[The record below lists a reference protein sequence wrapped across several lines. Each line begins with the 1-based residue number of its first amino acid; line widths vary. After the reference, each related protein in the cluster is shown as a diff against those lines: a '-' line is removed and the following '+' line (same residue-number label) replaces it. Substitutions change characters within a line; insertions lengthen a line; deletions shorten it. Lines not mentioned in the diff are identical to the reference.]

1 MKKLRITVGDKV
13 YEVTVEVLD
22 EDHRTTAS
30 TPPPQPSSTAS
41 APISSASASAPTP
54 PPQPKPA
61 APAADGAGDV
71 VSPLAGK
78 IVAVDVKPG
87 SQVEEGD
94 QILTLEAMKMNTYV
108 YAPFSGKV
116 TEVLVSPGEG
126 VEEGQLLLRIG

>member
-1 MKKLRITVGDKV
+1 VKKLRITVGDKV

-22 EDHRTTAS
+22 EDHRPAATSPPPPPARTVSAAPAS
-30 TPPPQPSSTAS
+30 TPSPPA
-41 APISSASASAPTP
+41 A
-54 PPQPKPA
+54 PKPA
-61 APAADGAGDV
+61 APAAAGAGDV
-71 VSPLAGK
+71 ISPLAGK

-87 SQVEEGD
+87 SEVEEGD

-108 YAPFSGKV
+108 YAPVSGKV

>member
-13 YEVTVEVLD
+13 YEVTVEVLE
-22 EDHRTTAS
+22 EDHRPAA
-30 TPPPQPSSTAS
+30 TPPPSQPVSAAPAS
-41 APISSASASAPTP
+41 APPPSAAP
-54 PPQPKPA
+54 PKPA
-61 APAADGAGDV
+61 APAAAGTGDV
-71 VSPLAGK
+71 VSPLSGK

-108 YAPFSGKV
+108 YAPVSGKV
-116 TEVLVSPGEG
+116 TEVLMSPGEG

>member
-22 EDHRTTAS
+22 EDHRATAA
-30 TPPPQPSSTAS
+30 PPP
-41 APISSASASAPTP
+41 ASAPTSAAPVSAP
-54 PPQPKPA
+54 PPTAAPKPA
-61 APAADGAGDV
+61 APPAAAGAGDGDV

-78 IVAVDVKPG
+78 IVAVDVKAG
-87 SQVEEGD
+87 AQVEEGD

-108 YAPFSGKV
+108 YAPVSGKV

>member
-1 MKKLRITVGDKV
+1 M
-13 YEVTVEVLD
+13 
-22 EDHRTTAS
+22 
-30 TPPPQPSSTAS
+30 
-41 APISSASASAPTP
+41 
-54 PPQPKPA
+54 
-61 APAADGAGDV
+61 

-78 IVAVDVKPG
+78 IVAVDVKQG

-108 YAPFSGKV
+108 YAPVSGKV